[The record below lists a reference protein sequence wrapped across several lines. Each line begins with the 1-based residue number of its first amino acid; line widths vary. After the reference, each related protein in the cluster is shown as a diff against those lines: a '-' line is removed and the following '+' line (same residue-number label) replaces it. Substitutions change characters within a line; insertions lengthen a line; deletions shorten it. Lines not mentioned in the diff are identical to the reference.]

1 MIFTIMLSSNLFPAK
16 IDCPQRAAK
25 FVHKI
30 LSDVSKPFIGVF
42 VRYKTEEFVW
52 GLQWFLRGEKMA
64 RLLRLIHNGTIEI
77 PENLLQKH
85 SEQSM
90 EKRDWYVRI
99 LPGHIAV
106 FIGR

>member
-42 VRYKTEEFVW
+42 VRYKTKEFVW

-77 PENLLQKH
+77 PENLCQNK
-85 SEQSM
+85 S
-90 EKRDWYVRI
+90 
-99 LPGHIAV
+99 
-106 FIGR
+106 